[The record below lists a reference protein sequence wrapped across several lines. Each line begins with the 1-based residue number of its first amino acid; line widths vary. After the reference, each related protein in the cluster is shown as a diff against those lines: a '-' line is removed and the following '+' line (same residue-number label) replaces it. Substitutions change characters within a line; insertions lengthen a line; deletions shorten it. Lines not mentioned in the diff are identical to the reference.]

1 MLAALIFPPSR
12 RIAMLILSRWID
24 ESLRIG
30 DEIIVKV
37 IDVKGTQV
45 RLGIEAPKEVAV
57 YREEVYERIKQED
70 VRR

>member
-1 MLAALIFPPSR
+1 
-12 RIAMLILSRWID
+12 MLILSRWID